1 MIYICEKCGIVYN
14 ADYHLTE
21 CESCGCTYIRKAD
34 EREVMEIVGSILLK
48 SDDSILLKDEK
59 TWTRQMKSEG

>member
-14 ADYHLTE
+14 AEYQPTE

-34 EREVMEIVGSILLK
+34 EREIVEIVGGMLLNTDESILLK
-48 SDDSILLKDEK
+48 EERSVKHHK
-59 TWTRQMKSEG
+59 

>member
-14 ADYHLTE
+14 AEYQPTD

-34 EREVMEIVGSILLK
+34 EREVMEIVGSMLLNT
-48 SDDSILLKDEK
+48 DESILLKEERSVK
-59 TWTRQMKSEG
+59 HHK